1 MVVVEV
7 VMMVMMIMMQMI
19 GITRIELELK
29 GSAETS
35 LGSPGT
41 SKITVKLS
49 ATKFHERQHFK
60 TLSLRKSY
68 FDSYIQGQRQKR
80 P

>member
-1 MVVVEV
+1 
-7 VMMVMMIMMQMI
+7 MMVMMTMLTLMMMQMI

-41 SKITVKLS
+41 LKITVKLS

>member
-1 MVVVEV
+1 MMEV

-49 ATKFHERQHFK
+49 ATDFHERQHFK

>member
-1 MVVVEV
+1 MMEV
-7 VMMVMMIMMQMI
+7 VMMVMMMMMQMI

-41 SKITVKLS
+41 LKITVKLS
-49 ATKFHERQHFK
+49 ATKFHERQQDIVS
-60 TLSLRKSY
+60 T
-68 FDSYIQGQRQKR
+68 
-80 P
+80 